1 MLGTAT
7 LTSGSAT
14 VMFDSAQLPVGRST
28 LTVRYNGDENV
39 AATTTTVEQRVRRA
53 ISRVSAGVLDE
64 TVVVRKTRA
73 WVEVTVEL
81 PNFQRAE
88 PEGRVRITDQF
99 GGVLGRSA
107 VDYGTALV
115 RLEAFKKAGTRTLT
129 VYYSGTPNAAR
140 SNSDFTID
148 VVRR

>member
-1 MLGTAT
+1 
-7 LTSGSAT
+7 
-14 VMFDSAQLPVGRST
+14 MFDSAQLPVGRST

-53 ISRVSAGVLDE
+53 ISRVSTEVLDE

-81 PNFQRAE
+81 PDFPRAK
-88 PEGRVRITDQF
+88 PEGRVRITDRF

-107 VDYGTALV
+107 VDHGTALV
-115 RLEAFKKAGTRTLT
+115 RLEAFKRAGTRTLT
-129 VYYSGTPNAAR
+129 VSYSGTPQAAR
-140 SNSDFTID
+140 SNSDSAVD